1 MKKILFLILF
11 FPPITQSFTNYT
23 PSQDIDP
30 KDKEKFIN
38 SDSIY
43 LACERESSENK
54 IEDLL
59 NNKILQ
65 LDRKIKKDVES
76 RFKYVVRYGSDKK
89 LDEMLA
95 GKSKI
100 DITQM
105 GRYRK
110 NWYFLGKKISTYVDD
125 QNRVLQCNSLV
136 GKEINDLENCY
147 YLSKSNRS
155 YGYEEYSYSN
165 GVFIS
170 SSNRLDRE
178 TLSYYTKNES
188 NLGST
193 THKYQCYLSNK
204 DEINILQEKYENFLK
219 PLQDEWE
226 KHVNEWIPKEKEQR
240 NKVKI

>member
-1 MKKILFLILF
+1 
-11 FPPITQSFTNYT
+11 
-23 PSQDIDP
+23 
-30 KDKEKFIN
+30 
-38 SDSIY
+38 
-43 LACERESSENK
+43 
-54 IEDLL
+54 
-59 NNKILQ
+59 
-65 LDRKIKKDVES
+65 
-76 RFKYVVRYGSDKK
+76 
-89 LDEMLA
+89 MLA

-105 GRYRK
+105 GRYKK
-110 NWYFLGKKISTYVDD
+110 NWYFLGKKISTYADD

-155 YGYEEYSYSN
+155 YGYEEYSSSN
-165 GVFIS
+165 GYFIK